1 MPADPHP
8 APSPQAGEGLSPSRL
23 REGAGGRAA
32 FGIYVHW
39 PFCQSKCPYCDFNSH
54 VAATIDQSA
63 WLDAYQSELARHA
76 AETPGRTV
84 RTVFFGGGTP
94 SLMDPETV
102 DGILAAIRS
111 HWTVANDWEVTLEA
125 NPTSVEAG
133 RFRAYRQA
141 GVNRISMGLQSLND
155 QHLKALGRLHTVAE
169 AKAAFQIARNTFDRV
184 SFDLIYARQDQSLAD
199 WQIELTEALAMA
211 ADHLSLYQLTIEDG
225 TAFGDRF
232 ARGLL
237 KGLPTEDV
245 QADMFDLTSELTTK
259 AGLPNYE
266 VSNHAR
272 PGAECQHN
280 LIYWRSGDW
289 LGVGP
294 GAHGRLTTPT
304 GRFATTAHRAP
315 GAWLEAVRTGSGE
328 LPRESLTRSEQADE
342 YLLMGLRMSEGI
354 DLDHHEALGG
364 ERISEQRLIELE
376 DLGMV
381 RRDETRLFVTAKGR
395 PVLNAVLAKLAG

>member
-1 MPADPHP
+1 MSAESQP
-8 APSPQAGEGLSPSRL
+8 E
-23 REGAGGRAA
+23 
-32 FGIYVHW
+32 FGIYIHW

-54 VAATIDQSA
+54 VATSIDQRN
-63 WLDAYQSELARHA
+63 WLASYEAELARHA
-76 AETPGRTV
+76 IETEGRIV
-84 RTVFFGGGTP
+84 QSVFFGGGTP

-102 DGILAAIRS
+102 DGVMAAIRR
-111 HWTVANDWEVTLEA
+111 HWSVANAFEATLEA

-141 GVNRISMGLQSLND
+141 GVNRVSMGLQSLND

-169 AKAAFQIARNTFDRV
+169 AKVAFGIARDTLDRV
-184 SFDLIYARQDQSLAD
+184 SFDLIYARQDQTLAE
-199 WQIELTEALAMA
+199 WRAELTEALSMA
-211 ADHLSLYQLTIEDG
+211 VDHLSLYQLTIEDG

-237 KGLPTEDV
+237 KGLPGEDT
-245 QADMFDLTSELTTK
+245 QADMFELTREFTEA
-259 AGLPNYE
+259 AGMSAYE

-294 GAHGRLTTPT
+294 GAHGRLTLPE

-315 GAWLEAVRTGSGE
+315 GAWLAAVNGGSGE
-328 LPRESLTRSEQADE
+328 LPRDSLSQEDQASE
-342 YLLMGLRMSEGI
+342 YLLMGLRLSEGI
-354 DLDHHEALGG
+354 DLDRHTMLGG
-364 ERISEQRLIELE
+364 QMDEVKVKTLE
-376 DLGMV
+376 DLDMIEREGS
-381 RRDETRLFVTAKGR
+381 RLRTTAQGR
-395 PVLNAVLAKLAG
+395 QVLNAVIAALS